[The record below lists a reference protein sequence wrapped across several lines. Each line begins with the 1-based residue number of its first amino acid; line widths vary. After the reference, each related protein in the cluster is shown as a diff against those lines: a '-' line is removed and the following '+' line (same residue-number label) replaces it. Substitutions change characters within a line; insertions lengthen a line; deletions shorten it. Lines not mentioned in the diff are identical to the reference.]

1 MVPNPHDTLF
11 KVVFSQLEH
20 ARGLLQTVVPP
31 ALAALVDWSTLA
43 LEPNSFVDA
52 ALRWQYTDLL
62 YSAAWLDAGPGL
74 VYFLFEHQ
82 STLPDGGLMAF
93 RLLRYQVQIWET
105 WRADHKE
112 AKALPPIVPIVLYHG
127 MVAWSAPR
135 TFTELLDAPAGRRPV
150 VAPYTAQLAYLLHDL
165 VEVSDDELRAA
176 SKMTALGKLAVLCL
190 KHARV
195 RADFLELFARWMDE
209 VREVARAPTGLK
221 ALAQVIRYILLVHQP
236 SQRAVLEVL
245 EAMMEREVGSQA
257 KEAIMTIGEQLIEQ
271 GVQKGRQEER
281 RRFQESLLRLL
292 RQRFGNE
299 VDAHVE
305 QRVTAG
311 SGEQLAAWTARVL
324 SAATLSELLAN

>member
-20 ARGLLQTVVPP
+20 ARGMLQTVVPP
-31 ALAALVDWSTLA
+31 ALAALIDWSTLS

-62 YSAAWLDAGPGL
+62 FSAAWLDAGSSL

-105 WRADHKE
+105 WRADHKD
-112 AKALPPIVPIVLYHG
+112 AKALPPVVPIVMYHG
-127 MVAWSAPR
+127 SAPWSAPR
-135 TFTELLDAPAGRRPV
+135 AFAELLDAPAGRRSV
-150 VAPYTAQLAYLLHDL
+150 VAPYTAQLSYMLHDL
-165 VEVSDDELRAA
+165 AEVSDDELRAA
-176 SKMTALGKLAVLCL
+176 PRMTALGKLAVLCL

-195 RADFLELFARWMDE
+195 RADFLEIFTGWME
-209 VREVARAPTGLK
+209 VVREVARAPTGLK

-236 SQRAVLEVL
+236 GQRAPLEVL
-245 EAMMEREVGSQA
+245 MALMEREVGSQA

-271 GVQKGRQEER
+271 GVLQGRQEER
-281 RRFQESLLRLL
+281 QRFQGSLLRLL

-305 QRVTAG
+305 RRVAAG
-311 SGEQLAAWTARVL
+311 SGEQLEAWIARVL
-324 SAATLSELLAN
+324 SAATLAELLAD